1 MDTASIPY
9 HLFSHSLVQN
19 VKLPVNVPMPA
30 EPTDLP
36 PPPPKTLPHALSRAA
51 KAGALNVGLEE
62 RLGKTLNTYAD
73 AMEKVRSTGPRAPR

>member
-1 MDTASIPY
+1 
-9 HLFSHSLVQN
+9 
-19 VKLPVNVPMPA
+19 MPA
-30 EPTDLP
+30 EPTATP

-73 AMEKVRSTGPRAPR
+73 AMERVRRKSPRAPR